1 MGGRA
6 KKATKKFEKSHL
18 KDTLGRRK
26 ELAKVKQKQQV
37 KAKRKARNVRDK
49 ARGSDEAV
57 QELKAQPDGVKNLP
71 EMSMDQFFEGGID
84 LPKLKKAKINSTQAR
99 KRKRDQGID
108 SDTDSDTASN
118 EEPSSFH
125 KNDPVPDEEEGIE
138 VHKKDLDAL
147 AEKDPEFY
155 KYLQDNDAELLDFG
169 DLADVDQ
176 LSEDSSPQKK
186 QKTGKGLNNV
196 REKNDDQSEI
206 TMAMVEKWKNGMK
219 DQHSLRAM
227 RQVVLAFKAAAYL
240 HSEDA
245 EEHKYSISSPEVY
258 HQLVVVALHQVP
270 KVLNHHLPVKESSAG
285 KVHVATDSKK
295 FRTLTPLLK
304 TYSASVIHLLGNL
317 SDTPTIKLTLSSLTE
332 MLPFLLSFKKILK
345 TLVKSTVSIWSD
357 TATDDS
363 ARITAFL
370 QIRRL
375 ALIADASVRTAVL
388 KTTYQGLVRGSRL
401 TNVHT
406 LPAINLMK
414 NSASELWGHDAN
426 IGYTTG
432 FVFIRQLAIHLRQSI
447 THPTKDS
454 YKQVYNWQYIHSLDF
469 WSRVLS
475 THCSPL
481 SNPSLKTSSD
491 SSLHALVYPLV
502 QISLGALR
510 LIPTPAYYPLRFHLT
525 RSLLRL
531 SRATTTYIPLAPS
544 LLEILHS
551 AELSKKPK
559 PATLKALDF
568 ATVLRAPKSYL
579 RTRVYQDGVGEQLVE
594 LLAEFFGIWAKHIA
608 FPELILP
615 PSVQMKRWM
624 KAQSSSPNHN
634 SKDDAFQAL
643 PKNKSKK
650 NNRNSKLAS
659 QLSLLLQKLTSNA
672 QYVTQKRANVDFGPS
687 NREGVEG
694 FLREVKMG
702 DMPLGA
708 FVEGLRRKGEERE
721 KMLEEARRAERER
734 NTREGDE
741 DGRGE
746 TEMDG
751 VEVEEDE
758 E

>member
-6 KKATKKFEKSHL
+6 KKATKKFEKSRL

-26 ELAKVKQKQQV
+26 ESAKVKQKQQI
-37 KAKRKARNVRDK
+37 KAKRKARNARDN
-49 ARGSDEAV
+49 ARGFDEEV
-57 QELKAQPDGVKNLP
+57 QELKAQPNGVKNLT
-71 EMSMDQFFEGGID
+71 EMGMDQFFERGVD
-84 LPKLKKAKINSTQAR
+84 LPEPKKATINSTKAR
-99 KRKRDQGID
+99 KRKRDHGMD
-108 SDTDSDTASN
+108 SDTVSDTASN
-118 EEPSSFH
+118 EEPSNFL
-125 KNDPVPDEEEGIE
+125 KNDSASDEEGGIGM
-138 VHKKDLDAL
+138 HKKDLDAL
-147 AEKDPEFY
+147 AEKDPDFY
-155 KYLQDNDAELLDFG
+155 KFLQDNDAELLDFG
-169 DLADVDQ
+169 DFADVDQ
-176 LSEDSSPQKK
+176 LSEDGSPQKK
-186 QKTGKGLNNV
+186 QKTGKGLKDVGEN
-196 REKNDDQSEI
+196 NDDQSEI

-219 DQHSLRAM
+219 DQYSLRAM

-240 HSEDA
+240 NSEDA
-245 EEHKYSISSPEVY
+245 KEHKYSISSPEVY
-258 HQLVVVALHQVP
+258 HQLVVVALHQIP
-270 KVLNHHLPVKESSAG
+270 NVLNRHLPVKKSSAG
-285 KVHVATDSKK
+285 KVHVTTDSKK

-304 TYSASVIHLLGNL
+304 SYSTSVIHLLENL
-317 SDTPTIKLTLSSLTE
+317 SDAPTIKLTLSSLTE

-345 TLVKSTVSIWSD
+345 TLVKSAVSIWSD
-357 TATDDS
+357 TTTDDS

-370 QIRRL
+370 QIRQL
-375 ALIADASVRTAVL
+375 ILIADASVRTAVL
-388 KTTYQGLVRGSRL
+388 KTTYQGLIKGSRL

-406 LPAINLMK
+406 LPSINMMK

-432 FVFIRQLAIHLRQSI
+432 FVFIRQLAVHLRQSI

-481 SNPSLKTSSD
+481 SNPSLKTPSD

-544 LLEILHS
+544 LLEVLHS
-551 AELSKKPK
+551 PELSKKPK
-559 PATLKALDF
+559 PSTLKPLDF

-608 FPELILP
+608 FPELVLP

-624 KAQSSSPNHN
+624 KAQSASPNHN
-634 SKDDAFQAL
+634 SENSASQSL
-643 PKNKSKK
+643 QKNKSK
-650 NNRNSKLAS
+650 NNHRNSKLAS

-672 QYVTQKRANVDFGPS
+672 QYVAQKRANVDFGPS

-694 FLREVKMG
+694 FLREVKME

-708 FVEGLRRKGEERE
+708 FIDGLRRKGEERE
-721 KMLEEARRAERER
+721 KMLEEARRADRER
-734 NTREGDE
+734 NRRERNE
-741 DGRGE
+741 DRWEGME
-746 TEMDG
+746 VDG
-751 VEVEEDE
+751 AEGEEDE